1 MVQPESRKQ
10 KHTLFNVRHLF
21 AERLNLSSPRRLKRI
36 VRRRFYNRD
45 TALALGLI
53 AGLGLSMGSAQAFE
67 ARQSRPIRR
76 YNRAPINRT
85 VTPAVPPTNSSHQQ
99 TSLRTSARTTT
110 GQDSH
115 AVATVNGHK
124 IILSSPQVIKRH
136 YQTPTG
142 SADVT
147 VKFDK
152 STSQTSVG
160 NQTSQ
165 SSLEVRSSSSASA
178 DTSVTTNKTRGSP

>member
-1 MVQPESRKQ
+1 MGNPESRKQ

-21 AERLNLSSPRRLKRI
+21 ANRLSLPLPRRLNQV

-53 AGLGLSMGSAQAFE
+53 AGLGLSMGAAQAFD
-67 ARQSRPIRR
+67 ARLARPLRR
-76 YNRAPINRT
+76 YNRTPINRT
-85 VTPAVPPTNSSHQQ
+85 ITTTTPPASSNHQPASLKTTLETTSRQ
-99 TSLRTSARTTT
+99 TS
-110 GQDSH
+110 

-124 IILSSPQVIKRH
+124 ITLTSPQVISRH

-142 SADVT
+142 STDVT
-147 VKFDK
+147 IKFDK
-152 STSQTSVG
+152 STSQANSG
-160 NQTSQ
+160 SQTSQ

-178 DTSVTTNKTRGSP
+178 DTSVRTNKTRGSP